1 MGVSEGQGSA
11 AAAAPGLT
19 RLHVSFQFTRTTY
32 TGDYTASRIRQRRH
46 SELDGIFN
54 LLILVIW
61 TLRYFITEFLISEK
75 FMNTIEK
82 IF

>member
-1 MGVSEGQGSA
+1 MSGFV
-11 AAAAPGLT
+11 
-19 RLHVSFQFTRTTY
+19 FQFTRTTS
-32 TGDYTASRIRQRRH
+32 TDDDATFGLNKDYI
-46 SELDGIFN
+46 LKFNGIFN

-61 TLRYFITEFLISEK
+61 TLRYFITEFLISKK

>member
-1 MGVSEGQGSA
+1 MITQHFESNK
-11 AAAAPGLT
+11 
-19 RLHVSFQFTRTTY
+19 
-32 TGDYTASRIRQRRH
+32 DYI
-46 SELDGIFN
+46 LKFNGIFN

-61 TLRYFITEFLISEK
+61 TVRYFITEFLISEK